1 MGKVTG
7 FMEYERLEEGY
18 KPVPE
23 RLKHYKEFV
32 VALDDQQSKVQAAR
46 CMDCGTPF
54 CNSGCPVNNIIPDFN
69 ELVYQGDWKNA
80 ITVLHSTNNFP
91 EFTGRICPAPCEAAC
106 TLNVNDDAVG
116 IKSIEH
122 AIIDRAWSEGWVK
135 PQPAKIKTGKK
146 VAVVGSGPAGM
157 AAAQQL
163 ARAGHDVTLFEKND
177 RIGGLLRYG
186 IPDFKMEKSH
196 IDRRAEQLVAE
207 GVTIRT
213 SVLVGEMP
221 KDTKVT
227 NWAKET
233 ISAAQLQKDFDAVLL
248 TGGSEQSRD
257 LPVPGRDLDGI
268 HFAMEF
274 LPQQNKV
281 NAGDKLKGQLRA
293 DGKHVIVIGG
303 GDTGSDC
310 VGTSN
315 RHGAVSVTQFEL
327 MPQPPEEE
335 NRPMTWPYWPVKLRT
350 SSSHQEGCEREF
362 AISTKE
368 LLGEKG
374 KVTGLKTVR
383 VEWVNGKMVE
393 VAGSE
398 QTLKADLVLLAMGF
412 VSPVASIL
420 ESFGIDKDNRGN
432 AKASDAFIGGYAT
445 NVPKVFVAGDIRRG
459 QSLVV
464 WAIREGRQA
473 ARSVDEFLMGDSD
486 LPRAARTCIYWF
498 RGIKDW
504 YFQPFCMA
512 LMFHAGN
519 PSPMMEMADLK
530 RQSLQRIFQAP
541 TFMSQL
547 DNPALV
553 EFKDVTF
560 SYPGSS
566 GDRVILDKV
575 TLSVPRGKVTALLGA
590 SGGGKTTVLRLI
602 GGQQK
607 ANAGQ

>member
-1 MGKVTG
+1 MGKITG
-7 FMEYERLEEGY
+7 FMEFERVEEGY

-23 RLKHYKEFV
+23 RLKNYKEFV
-32 VALDDQQSKVQAAR
+32 IGLDDAHAKVQSAR

-54 CNSGCPVNNIIPDFN
+54 CNNGCPVNNIIPDFN
-69 ELVYQGDWKNA
+69 ELVFQGDWKNA
-80 ITVLHSTNNFP
+80 IDVLHSTNNFP

-122 AIIDRAWSEGWVK
+122 AIIDRAWSEGWVT
-135 PQPAKIKTGKK
+135 PQLPKAKTGKK
-146 VAVVGSGPAGM
+146 IAVVGSGPAGM

-163 ARAGHDVTLFEKND
+163 ARVGHDVTLFEKND

-196 IDRRAEQLVAE
+196 IDRRAAQLQAE

-221 KDTKVT
+221 KGTKVT

-233 ISAAQLQKDFDAVLL
+233 ISAAQLQADFDAVLL
-248 TGGSEQSRD
+248 SGGSEQSRD
-257 LPVPGRDLDGI
+257 LPVPGRELEGI

-315 RHGAVSVTQFEL
+315 RHGAASVTQFEV

-335 NRPMTWPYWPVKLRT
+335 NRPMTWPYWPLKLRT
-350 SSSHQEGCEREF
+350 SSSHEEGCVREF
-362 AISTKE
+362 AVSTKAFT
-368 LLGEKG
+368 GDNG
-374 KVTGLKTVR
+374 KVTGLTTVH
-383 VEWVNGKMVE
+383 VEFKDGKLVE
-393 VAGSE
+393 IAGTE
-398 QTLKADLVLLAMGF
+398 KHHQADLVLLAMGF
-412 VSPVASIL
+412 VNPVATVL
-420 ESFGIDKDNRGN
+420 DAFGVEKDARAN
-432 AKASDAFIGGYAT
+432 AKASTDERGGYAT
-445 NVPKVFVAGDIRRG
+445 NVKKVFAAGDMRRG

-473 ARSVDEFLMGDSD
+473 ARAVDTFLMGSSD
-486 LPRAARTCIYWF
+486 LPR
-498 RGIKDW
+498 
-504 YFQPFCMA
+504 
-512 LMFHAGN
+512 
-519 PSPMMEMADLK
+519 
-530 RQSLQRIFQAP
+530 
-541 TFMSQL
+541 
-547 DNPALV
+547 
-553 EFKDVTF
+553 
-560 SYPGSS
+560 
-566 GDRVILDKV
+566 
-575 TLSVPRGKVTALLGA
+575 
-590 SGGGKTTVLRLI
+590 
-602 GGQQK
+602 
-607 ANAGQ
+607 